1 MIKVDKI
8 VVEIH
13 AQGIV
18 ERVEVPS
25 KNTVKTV
32 RMLHN
37 YIPPVKGE
45 LDVATKL
52 LLRLNPKLQE
62 YYDYF
67 KAVEGKNNYIVALRT
82 AVFRELLKDYD
93 LSPKQIATIVGI
105 DRATYYH
112 YVNQGIQDHPDYK
125 EVCEAKDE
133 MISSRKYPI
142 KIKKDSY
149 KQVWIWRTK
158 INADETR

>member
-1 MIKVDKI
+1 MIEADRI

-13 AQGIV
+13 AQGLV
-18 ERVEVPS
+18 ERVEVPA
-25 KNTVKTV
+25 KNITKTM

-37 YIPPVKGE
+37 YIPPIKGE

-67 KAVEGKNNYIVALRT
+67 RAVEGKNNYIIALRT

-105 DRATYYH
+105 DRSTFYH
-112 YVNQGIQDHPDYK
+112 YVEQGIQDHPDYK
-125 EVCEAKDE
+125 EVCEVKDE
-133 MISSRKYPI
+133 MISLRKYPI
-142 KIKKDSY
+142 RTKPGH
-149 KQVWIWRTK
+149 QVWIWRTK
-158 INADETR
+158 N